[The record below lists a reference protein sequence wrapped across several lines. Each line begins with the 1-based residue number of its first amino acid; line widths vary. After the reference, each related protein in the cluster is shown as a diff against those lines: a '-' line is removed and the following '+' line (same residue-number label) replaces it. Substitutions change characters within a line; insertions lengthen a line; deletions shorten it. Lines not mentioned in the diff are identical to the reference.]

1 VNRRTV
7 ITTGALA
14 AMGSRASEAAD
25 PATKSP
31 VVRVSYGRY
40 PVEKE
45 AAIAEI
51 MNYSGK
57 PVEQAIQKLP
67 GLISFY
73 SGIDREAHT
82 IVNASLWKDIESAKQ
97 MDTLQA
103 MIDLGKAVVELGV
116 KFERPIANCTTLWSA

>member
-1 VNRRTV
+1 MNRRTV
-7 ITTGALA
+7 LTTAALA
-14 AMGSRASEAAD
+14 AMGSGTSEAAVH
-25 PATKSP
+25 ATKSP
-31 VVRVSYGRY
+31 VVRVSFGRY
-40 PVEKE
+40 PADKE

-73 SGIDREAHT
+73 SGIDRQTHV
-82 IVNASLWKDIESAKQ
+82 IVNVSLWKDIESAAQ

-116 KFERPIANCTTLWSA
+116 KFERPIPNCTTLWSA

>member
-1 VNRRTV
+1 MNRRKV
-7 ITTGALA
+7 ITTAALA
-14 AMGSRASEAAD
+14 AMGSGASEAAV

-31 VVRVSYGRY
+31 VVRVSFGRY
-40 PVEKE
+40 PADKE

-67 GLISFY
+67 GLISYY

-82 IVNASLWKDIESAKQ
+82 IVNVSLWKDVESAKQ

-103 MIDLGKAVVELGV
+103 MLDLGKVVGELGV
-116 KFERPIANCTTLWSA
+116 KFERPIPNCTTLWSV